1 MIRHLFRIVWNRR
14 RTNFLIAI
22 EIFLSFLVLAW
33 VVTFGVFYLDNY
45 ARPLGFAYD
54 NVWSVRI
61 SMHAAD
67 MELTPADKLPF
78 EQTPAGQRARIA
90 TLLGLLRDLP
100 EVASATAAMN
110 APYSSSSWTTS
121 VDVAGR
127 AHEFGANEATDTFAD
142 TMQLQVTR
150 GRWFSSADDGATAW
164 RPTVVNER
172 LARELFGD
180 EDPVGL
186 TVQPDPPKIKDVEPQ
201 PPMRIVGVI
210 GDFRKGGE
218 LAPADNYAFF
228 RNNLDASV
236 KSPRRVPRWFL
247 VRARPG
253 TTAQFEEQMIRR
265 LQQGERDWSFRAQ
278 PLIRA
283 RATVLRSY
291 LPSLSTSALIA
302 AFLLVMVMMGLTG
315 VLWQTVTQRTREIGL
330 RRAKGATIL
339 NIQHQVLGEVLVLT
353 SLAVAAGALVV
364 AQVPLLEVVGGIGG
378 RVYAAG
384 IAISVVCIYLL
395 SIACAWAPSRL
406 ATSMPPAEALR
417 YE

>member
-1 MIRHLFRIVWNRR
+1 MMRHLLRIVWNRR
-14 RTNFLIAI
+14 RTNLLIAI
-22 EIFLSFLVLAW
+22 ELFLSFLVLAW
-33 VVTFGVFYLDNY
+33 VATFGVFFLDNY
-45 ARPLGFAYD
+45 ARPLGFTYD

-67 MELTPADKLPF
+67 MELTPADQLPV

-90 TLLGLLRDLP
+90 TLLRLLRDLP
-100 EVASATAAMN
+100 DVASATAAMN
-110 APYSSSSWTTS
+110 APYGRSSWTS
-121 VDVAGR
+121 GLDVAGR
-127 AHEFGANEATDTFAD
+127 TYEFGANDATDTFAD

-150 GRWFSSADDGATAW
+150 GRWFSPADDGASS

-172 LARELFGD
+172 LARELFGN
-180 EDPVGL
+180 EDPIGR

-210 GDFRKGGE
+210 SDFRKDGE
-218 LAPADNYAFF
+218 LAPAGNYGFY
-228 RNNLDASV
+228 RNNLDASATG
-236 KSPRRVPRWFL
+236 SRVPRWLL

-253 TTAQFEEQMIRR
+253 TTARFEEQMIAR
-265 LQQGERDWSFRAQ
+265 LQQGERDWSFSAQ
-278 PLIRA
+278 PLVRA

-291 LPSLSTSALIA
+291 LPSLTAGALVA

-330 RRAKGATIL
+330 RRAKGATIAD
-339 NIQHQVLGEVLVLT
+339 IQHQVLGEVLILT
-353 SLAVAAGALVV
+353 SLAVAAGSLVV
-364 AQVPLLEVVGGIGG
+364 AQVPLLDLVGAVDG

-384 IAISVVCIYLL
+384 LGLSVVCIYLL